1 MAFEVTTMDLS
12 MTSPET
18 GNVLQANLY
27 RVDGIS
33 RELSMGELVMSIC
46 LQRATQVE
54 ELIIQQMENMS
65 KTTVNLETLT
75 AIQNAIVNL
84 NSNLDVETMKQVE
97 AKYSTVRSAISG
109 LQFYQSNG
117 SKITLGVSDNYKM
130 NSMQELYTFLRKAE
144 EEGGAGCT
152 SLPVYSQS
160 VTTVTLIQTMS
171 SRMDGLNSISQK
183 DMINLQSMTN
193 KRDQSYDL
201 ITNMLKSMNTV
212 ISATLNN
219 YH

>member
-1 MAFEVTTMDLS
+1 MAFEVTTMNLS

-18 GNVLQANLY
+18 GNVLTANLY

-46 LQRATQVE
+46 LKRATEVE
-54 ELIIQQMENMS
+54 EAIIQKMEEMS
-65 KTTVNLETLT
+65 RTTVNLETLT

-84 NSNLDVETMKQVE
+84 NLETLGEVSN
-97 AKYSTVRSAISG
+97 KYEKEVFPKIKDLNFYLPDGTVR
-109 LQFYQSNG
+109 Q
-117 SKITLGVSDNYKM
+117 LGKSEGYEVKSLSD
-130 NSMQELYTFLRKAE
+130 LYTFLRKSVDDN
-144 EEGGAGCT
+144 GAGCT
-152 SLPVYSQS
+152 ALPVYDTKT
-160 VTTVTLIQTMS
+160 TTVTLVQTMS
-171 SRMDGLNSISQK
+171 SRMDTLNSVSQK

-212 ISATLNN
+212 ISANLNN
-219 YH
+219 LT